1 MDILEESWKIQG
13 RVEER
18 FKRIGKGSL
27 GRILKMARKP
37 TSEEYKKTTLV
48 CSAGMVLVG
57 GAGFLIYF
65 LMKKAP
71 ELFYWIF
78 GP

>member
-37 TSEEYKKTTLV
+37 SPEEYKKTTLV
-48 CSAGMVLVG
+48 CSIGMLLVG
-57 GAGFLIYF
+57 GMGFLIYY
-65 LMKKAP
+65 LMEKVP
-71 ELFYWIF
+71 DLFHWIF
-78 GP
+78 GA